1 MKFPEQFRRSFPGYE
16 SGEGNPFGAFQIPG
30 RHACGRMLNI
40 IACDGVETGWEHVS
54 VSIMGSDKC
63 PSWTE
68 MCCVKELFWDDEE
81 TVIQLHP
88 PKQDWISNHPG
99 CLHLW
104 RCVAAEQPLP
114 DSVMVGLKELN
125 V

>member
-88 PKQDWISNHPG
+88 PQAGLDIEPSGMSAFMAVRG
-99 CLHLW
+99 C
-104 RCVAAEQPLP
+104 RATA
-114 DSVMVGLKELN
+114 SG
-125 V
+125 